1 MVGKKHEAKKAIQEK
16 KAEKPLAKKKT
27 GKESGAVKEERKHEK
42 QEVKAEKKVDKEQA
56 LRAYE
61 VLLHPLITEK
71 AINLIESEN
80 KLVFIVKGNASRP
93 QVKKAVEDLYS
104 VKVDN
109 VNILRDSKARKRA
122 FVKINEK
129 FKADE
134 IATKLGVL

>member
-1 MVGKKHEAKKAIQEK
+1 M
-16 KAEKPLAKKKT
+16 AKKKT
-27 GKESGAVKEERKHEK
+27 GKESGAVKEERKPEK